1 MSLRRRLRSAFDR
14 SKAYTALAAALG
26 ESRVIGS
33 ICRSVTTARHR
44 TKVERAYHGSRVG
57 IEVAHVLSR
66 IAEAG
71 RQSQISP
78 SGGLFN
84 TVRRSVGY
92 RWLTGERRDSGAD
105 SASGSNQTVAND
117 RPDTA
122 DLDVEPVRIQDPDVL
137 VVDLRETLT
146 VEPAIETVE
155 RLRSAIPGVIVGSRL
170 VNGTGRIVRL
180 AWRTPVR
187 AGSTWLLAVSLIGT
201 VTAIAIDG
209 EGAFLALSVVSL
221 LALAGTRLRVS
232 CAELAGTRLTGVSA
246 MLRELQTRNE
256 DAGTTQPPERE
267 DVQ

>member
-1 MSLRRRLRSAFDR
+1 M
-14 SKAYTALAAALG
+14 
-26 ESRVIGS
+26 
-33 ICRSVTTARHR
+33 
-44 TKVERAYHGSRVG
+44 
-57 IEVAHVLSR
+57 
-66 IAEAG
+66 
-71 RQSQISP
+71 
-78 SGGLFN
+78 
-84 TVRRSVGY
+84 
-92 RWLTGERRDSGAD
+92 
-105 SASGSNQTVAND
+105 ND

-122 DLDVEPVRIQDPDVL
+122 DLNVEPVRIQDPDVL

-155 RLRSAIPGVIVGSRL
+155 RLRSAIPGAIVGSQL

-221 LALAGTRLRVS
+221 LALAGTRVRVS
-232 CAELAGTRLTGVSA
+232 CAELAGTRLTGVFA

-256 DAGTTQPPERE
+256 DAGTAQPPERE